1 MQPLV
6 HHTLNSRPKLRQ
18 TPHIL
23 NILQRP
29 PHPHN
34 TIPNHPRI
42 QPQRPFHRM
51 LRLGRAVEPHNEVM
65 PRMVQGA
72 VFPQRLGQQEG
83 APVCDA
89 ADNAGAVDNDVAGG
103 LGNSGNISGE

>member
-1 MQPLV
+1 
-6 HHTLNSRPKLRQ
+6 
-18 TPHIL
+18 
-23 NILQRP
+23 
-29 PHPHN
+29 
-34 TIPNHPRI
+34 
-42 QPQRPFHRM
+42 
-51 LRLGRAVEPHNEVM
+51 M